1 MKTVKFFTL
10 GCKVNQYDTQSIRER
25 FVAAGYKEISNGR
38 PAGVC
43 LINTC
48 TVTSVADR
56 KSRDTVRRC
65 IGENPRARIIVTGC
79 LVKDA
84 ESHLKEIKGIDYIIS
99 KAFFPSG
106 ISDFSHHTRAFLK
119 IQDGCDNFCSYCKV
133 PIVRGRSRSR
143 PIAVIVDEARAL
155 AQKGFKEIVLSGIC
169 LGAYGRD
176 ISPRSSLVEVITA
189 LEDIEGLLRIR
200 LSSIEAKDVSKGLIE
215 KMKRSK
221 KLCHHLH
228 IPIQSGDAAI
238 LKKMNR
244 RYTPS
249 SYLGLIGK
257 IKKNIPDI
265 AITTDCLVGFPGET
279 ERQFLNTAELVKKIL
294 PLRTHVFPYSR
305 REGTSSALNAKSHIL
320 PQEMRRRTEHLRD
333 VASVCSL
340 RYKEKFI
347 GSKQD
352 VLFECRCKHRPGF
365 WEGYTGNYIKVLLK
379 SQDRCLNNEVLS
391 VRLVDIQEDYVIARR
406 CREV

>member
-1 MKTVKFFTL
+1 
-10 GCKVNQYDTQSIRER
+10 
-25 FVAAGYKEISNGR
+25 
-38 PAGVC
+38 
-43 LINTC
+43 
-48 TVTSVADR
+48 
-56 KSRDTVRRC
+56 
-65 IGENPRARIIVTGC
+65 
-79 LVKDA
+79 
-84 ESHLKEIKGIDYIIS
+84 
-99 KAFFPSG
+99 
-106 ISDFSHHTRAFLK
+106 
-119 IQDGCDNFCSYCKV
+119 
-133 PIVRGRSRSR
+133 
-143 PIAVIVDEARAL
+143 VIVDEARAL